1 MKTEAVKN
9 PISLEK
15 NQWTQTIFSLI
26 KKQIFMSNFTDL
38 LISALA
44 GPLEVVAT
52 TKLTE
57 LLQKIEPAETRKNI
71 CNSLYVPID
80 TELERLTTESKNKID
95 DAIVGALK
103 GSIEAVAAADGFTLP
118 NTDND

>member
-1 MKTEAVKN
+1 
-9 PISLEK
+9 
-15 NQWTQTIFSLI
+15 
-26 KKQIFMSNFTDL
+26 MSQFTDL

-44 GPLEVVAT
+44 GPLELVAT

-71 CNSLYVPID
+71 CVTLYVPID

-95 DAIVGALK
+95 DAVVGALK
-103 GSIEAVAAADGFTLP
+103 TSIEAVAAADGFELP
-118 NTDND
+118 NLDQD

>member
-1 MKTEAVKN
+1 
-9 PISLEK
+9 
-15 NQWTQTIFSLI
+15 
-26 KKQIFMSNFTDL
+26 MSNFTDL

-44 GPLEVVAT
+44 GPLELVAT

-71 CNSLYVPID
+71 CATLYVPID

-95 DAIVGALK
+95 DAVVGALK
-103 GSIEAVAAADGFTLP
+103 ASIEAVAAADGFELP
-118 NTDND
+118 NLDND